1 MGKIKTGIKMKLNP
15 EQSRKVQEI
24 CFENDIGWRS
34 GKGDV
39 QFIDKP
45 FLFIDENISFMYE
58 EEAEDFLKE
67 ENEEVDA
74 DLFIRTNGTC
84 IEEKQE
90 FTYPMWFKDRLN
102 GHIVEFTE
110 DRVGTVVYSPTGSL
124 YKIGYYSENW
134 ASHIN
139 DEDYYWQQ
147 VENPNLATDKEIEQ
161 VINEEYK
168 KDSSINKDK
177 QDMINPSHYKKGGIE
192 AIDYMKAKSTP
203 EEFKGHLRLTAL
215 KYLSRYGQKDNELQE
230 LEKAKWYLDRLI
242 QELKNE
248 N

>member
-1 MGKIKTGIKMKLNP
+1 MIKTNIKMRVTP
-15 EQSRKVQEI
+15 EQSAKVQEI
-24 CFENDIGWRS
+24 CFKNG
-34 GKGDV
+34 
-39 QFIDKP
+39 IDWTGREKIIKYVDKRY
-45 FLFIDENISFMYE
+45 LFILNNKSISYDSCEDVFNEDKFE
-58 EEAEDFLKE
+58 EIDPE
-67 ENEEVDA
+67 
-74 DLFIRTNGTC
+74 LFIRTNGSC
-84 IEEKQE
+84 IEKEE
-90 FTYPMWFKDRLN
+90 FTYPMWFESKTTKE
-102 GHIVEFTE
+102 IVRFDGLSRGEVIVSKNKAFP
-110 DRVGTVVYSPTGSL
+110 VGFYSSNIEPHTSIVW
-124 YKIGYYSENW
+124 KQI
-134 ASHIN
+134 
-139 DEDYYWQQ
+139 
-147 VENPNLATDKEIEQ
+147 ENPNLATDKEIEQ

-215 KYLSRYGQKDNELQE
+215 KYLSRYGQKDNGLQE

>member
-1 MGKIKTGIKMKLNP
+1 MIKTNIKMRVTPEQLIEIGKIKPICKSFTNAKFIFMYKDGRTTWSNS
-15 EQSRKVQEI
+15 EYEFNRKKATQEI
-24 CFENDIGWRS
+24 DPE
-34 GKGDV
+34 
-39 QFIDKP
+39 
-45 FLFIDENISFMYE
+45 
-58 EEAEDFLKE
+58 
-67 ENEEVDA
+67 
-74 DLFIRTNGTC
+74 LFIRTNGSC
-84 IEEKQE
+84 IEKEE
-90 FTYPMWFKDRLN
+90 FIYPMWFESKTTKEVVRFDGLN
-102 GHIVEFTE
+102 RGEVIVSKNKAF
-110 DRVGTVVYSPTGSL
+110 RFYSLNIEPHTSIVW
-124 YKIGYYSENW
+124 KQI
-134 ASHIN
+134 
-139 DEDYYWQQ
+139 
-147 VENPNLATDKEIEQ
+147 ENPNLATDKEIEQ

-192 AIDYMKAKSTP
+192 AIEYMKAKSTP

>member
-1 MGKIKTGIKMKLNP
+1 MIKTNIKMRVTP
-15 EQSRKVQEI
+15 EQSAKVQEI
-24 CFENDIGWRS
+24 CFENGINWGYSDDIV
-34 GKGDV
+34 KYE
-39 QFIDKP
+39 
-45 FLFIDENISFMYE
+45 DEPYIIIEKKNGLLWLGEHQNDSFMRTE
-58 EEAEDFLKE
+58 EEEIDPE
-67 ENEEVDA
+67 
-74 DLFIRTNGTC
+74 LFIRTNGTC
-84 IEEKQE
+84 IEKEE
-90 FTYPMWFKDRLN
+90 FTYPMWFESKTTKEVVRFDGLN
-102 GHIVEFTE
+102 RGEVIVSKNKAF
-110 DRVGTVVYSPTGSL
+110 RFYSLNIEPHTSIVW
-124 YKIGYYSENW
+124 KQI
-134 ASHIN
+134 
-139 DEDYYWQQ
+139 
-147 VENPNLATDKEIEQ
+147 ENPNLATDKEIEQ
-161 VINEEYK
+161 VINEEYE

>member
-1 MGKIKTGIKMKLNP
+1 MIKTNIKMRVTP
-15 EQSRKVQEI
+15 EQSAKVQEI
-24 CFENDIGWRS
+24 CFKNG
-34 GKGDV
+34 
-39 QFIDKP
+39 IDWTGREKIIKYVDKRY
-45 FLFIDENISFMYE
+45 LFILNNKSISYDSCEDVFNEDKFE
-58 EEAEDFLKE
+58 EIDPE
-67 ENEEVDA
+67 
-74 DLFIRTNGTC
+74 LFIKTNGSC
-84 IEEKQE
+84 IKNKE
-90 FTYPMWFKDRLN
+90 FKYPMWFKSKKCCLVVRFDSLKSGKICIGDNMYRSSGTYRKCWN
-102 GHIVEFTE
+102 PHTNTE
-110 DRVGTVVYSPTGSL
+110 
-124 YKIGYYSENW
+124 IWE
-134 ASHIN
+134 
-139 DEDYYWQQ
+139 Q

-168 KDSSINKDK
+168 KDNSINKDK

>member
-1 MGKIKTGIKMKLNP
+1 MIKTNIKMRVTP
-15 EQSRKVQEI
+15 EQSVKVQEI
-24 CFENDIGWRS
+24 CFKNGIDWGSGENKAIYINEPFITISSEKDIRWI
-34 GKGDV
+34 GKDRESI
-39 QFIDKP
+39 FIEAKEKE
-45 FLFIDENISFMYE
+45 IDPE
-58 EEAEDFLKE
+58 
-67 ENEEVDA
+67 
-74 DLFIRTNGTC
+74 LFIRTNGTC

-90 FTYPMWFKDRLN
+90 FTYPMWFESKTTKEVVRFDGLN
-102 GHIVEFTE
+102 RGEVIVSKNKAFPF
-110 DRVGTVVYSPTGSL
+110 RFYSLNIEPHTSIVW
-124 YKIGYYSENW
+124 KQI
-134 ASHIN
+134 
-139 DEDYYWQQ
+139 
-147 VENPNLATDKEIEQ
+147 ENPNLATDKEIEQ

>member
-1 MGKIKTGIKMKLNP
+1 MIKTNIKMRVTP
-15 EQSRKVQEI
+15 EQSAKVQEI
-24 CFENDIGWRS
+24 CFENGIEWQGGGGDIS
-34 GKGDV
+34 LTNE
-39 QFIDKP
+39 P
-45 FLFIDENISFMYE
+45 FLFIRTNNRVSYCSNESEFKLNENIE
-58 EEAEDFLKE
+58 IDPE
-67 ENEEVDA
+67 
-74 DLFIRTNGTC
+74 LFIRTNGSC
-84 IEEKQE
+84 VEKEE
-90 FTYPMWFKDRLN
+90 FTYPMWFKDRFN
-102 GHIVEFTE
+102 GQIVEFTE

-192 AIDYMKAKSTP
+192 AIEYMKAKSTP

>member
-1 MGKIKTGIKMKLNP
+1 MKYNEKIESIK
-15 EQSRKVQEI
+15 E
-24 CFENDIGWRS
+24 W
-34 GKGDV
+34 
-39 QFIDKP
+39 
-45 FLFIDENISFMYE
+45 
-58 EEAEDFLKE
+58 EDT
-67 ENEEVDA
+67 A
-74 DLFIRTNGTC
+74 A
-84 IEEKQE
+84 KQE
-90 FTYPMWFKDRLN
+90 FTYPMWFESKTTKEVVRFDGLSQ
-102 GHIVEFTE
+102 GEVIVSISKAFP
-110 DRVGTVVYSPTGSL
+110 VGFYSSDIEPHTSTIW
-124 YKIGYYSENW
+124 KQI
-134 ASHIN
+134 
-139 DEDYYWQQ
+139 
-147 VENPNLATDKEIEQ
+147 ENPNLATDKEIEQ

>member
-1 MGKIKTGIKMKLNP
+1 MIKTNIKMRVNP
-15 EQSRKVQEI
+15 EQSVKVQEI
-24 CFENDIGWRS
+24 CFENGINWGYSDDIV
-34 GKGDV
+34 KYE
-39 QFIDKP
+39 
-45 FLFIDENISFMYE
+45 DEPYIIIEKKNGLLWLGEHQNDSFMRTE
-58 EEAEDFLKE
+58 EEEIDPE
-67 ENEEVDA
+67 
-74 DLFIRTNGTC
+74 LFIRTNGTC
-84 IEEKQE
+84 IEKEE
-90 FTYPMWFKDRLN
+90 FTYPMWFESKTTKEVVRFDGLN
-102 GHIVEFTE
+102 RGEVIVSKNKAF
-110 DRVGTVVYSPTGSL
+110 RFYSLNIEPHTSIVW
-124 YKIGYYSENW
+124 KQI
-134 ASHIN
+134 
-139 DEDYYWQQ
+139 
-147 VENPNLATDKEIEQ
+147 ENPNLATDKEIEQ
-161 VINEEYK
+161 VINEEYE

>member
-1 MGKIKTGIKMKLNP
+1 MIKTNIKMRVTP
-15 EQSRKVQEI
+15 EQSAKVQEI
-24 CFENDIGWRS
+24 CFKNG
-34 GKGDV
+34 
-39 QFIDKP
+39 IDWTGREKIIKYVDKRY
-45 FLFIDENISFMYE
+45 LFILNNKSISYDSCEDVFNEDKFE
-58 EEAEDFLKE
+58 EIDPE
-67 ENEEVDA
+67 
-74 DLFIRTNGTC
+74 LFIRTNGSC
-84 IEEKQE
+84 IEKEE
-90 FTYPMWFKDRLN
+90 FTYPMWFESKTTKE
-102 GHIVEFTE
+102 IVRFDGLSRGEVIVSKNKAFP
-110 DRVGTVVYSPTGSL
+110 VGFYSSNIEPHTSIVW
-124 YKIGYYSENW
+124 KQI
-134 ASHIN
+134 
-139 DEDYYWQQ
+139 
-147 VENPNLATDKEIEQ
+147 ENPNLATDKEIEQ

>member
-1 MGKIKTGIKMKLNP
+1 MIKTNIKMRVTP
-15 EQSRKVQEI
+15 EQSAKVQEI
-24 CFENDIGWRS
+24 CFKNG
-34 GKGDV
+34 
-39 QFIDKP
+39 IDWTGREKIIKYVDKRY
-45 FLFIDENISFMYE
+45 LFILNNKSISYDSCEDVFNEDKFE
-58 EEAEDFLKE
+58 EIDPE
-67 ENEEVDA
+67 
-74 DLFIRTNGTC
+74 LFIRTNGSC
-84 IEEKQE
+84 IEKEE

-161 VINEEYK
+161 VINEEYE

-192 AIDYMKAKSTP
+192 AIEYMKAKSTP

>member
-1 MGKIKTGIKMKLNP
+1 MIKTNIKMRVTP
-15 EQSRKVQEI
+15 EQSAKVQEI
-24 CFENDIGWRS
+24 CFKNG
-34 GKGDV
+34 
-39 QFIDKP
+39 IDWGLDNP
-45 FLFIDENISFMYE
+45 VMYE
-58 EEAEDFLKE
+58 DEPYIFIEKEKELNWLSERQNDNFMRAKE
-67 ENEEVDA
+67 EEIDPE
-74 DLFIRTNGTC
+74 LFIRTNGSC
-84 IEEKQE
+84 IEKEE

>member
-1 MGKIKTGIKMKLNP
+1 MKYNEKI
-15 EQSRKVQEI
+15 
-24 CFENDIGWRS
+24 
-34 GKGDV
+34 
-39 QFIDKP
+39 
-45 FLFIDENISFMYE
+45 ENIKE
-58 EEAEDFLKE
+58 WEDAA
-67 ENEEVDA
+67 V
-74 DLFIRTNGTC
+74 
-84 IEEKQE
+84 KQE
-90 FTYPMWFKDRLN
+90 FKYPMWFKHKN
-102 GHIVEFTE
+102 IGHIVRFDGLT
-110 DRVGTVVYSPTGSL
+110 VGEVVYGF
-124 YKIGYYSENW
+124 ENW
-134 ASHIN
+134 LP
-139 DEDYYWQQ
+139 DYAKSDNWTEHTDDSGWVQ
-147 VENPNLATDKEIEQ
+147 VPNPDLATDKEIEQ

>member
-1 MGKIKTGIKMKLNP
+1 MKYNEKI
-15 EQSRKVQEI
+15 
-24 CFENDIGWRS
+24 
-34 GKGDV
+34 
-39 QFIDKP
+39 
-45 FLFIDENISFMYE
+45 ENIKE
-58 EEAEDFLKE
+58 WEDT
-67 ENEEVDA
+67 A
-74 DLFIRTNGTC
+74 A
-84 IEEKQE
+84 KQE
-90 FTYPMWFKDRLN
+90 FTYPMWFKSKMTDI
-102 GHIVEFTE
+102 IVRFDSFNKGE
-110 DRVGTVVYSPTGSL
+110 VVYVSKEESFYTTGMTL
-124 YKIGYYSENW
+124 GFIPHTDTTIWE
-134 ASHIN
+134 
-139 DEDYYWQQ
+139 Q

-161 VINEEYK
+161 VINEEYE

-192 AIDYMKAKSTP
+192 AIEYMKAKSTP

>member
-1 MGKIKTGIKMKLNP
+1 MIKTNIKMRVTP
-15 EQSRKVQEI
+15 EQSAKVQEI
-24 CFENDIGWRS
+24 CFKNG
-34 GKGDV
+34 
-39 QFIDKP
+39 IDWTGREKIIKYVDKRY
-45 FLFIDENISFMYE
+45 LFILNNKSISYDSCEDVFNEDNLE
-58 EEAEDFLKE
+58 EIDPE
-67 ENEEVDA
+67 
-74 DLFIRTNGTC
+74 LFIRTNGSC
-84 IEEKQE
+84 IEKEE
-90 FTYPMWFKDRLN
+90 FTYPMWFKNKELGYVVRFDGLTVGGFEN
-102 GHIVEFTE
+102 WTLDSAKSDNWTAHTD
-110 DRVGTVVYSPTGSL
+110 DRVWV
-124 YKIGYYSENW
+124 
-134 ASHIN
+134 
-139 DEDYYWQQ
+139 Q

>member
-1 MGKIKTGIKMKLNP
+1 MIKTNIKMRVTP
-15 EQSRKVQEI
+15 EESVKVQEI
-24 CFENDIGWRS
+24 CFKNGIEWQGGGGDIS
-34 GKGDV
+34 LTNE
-39 QFIDKP
+39 P
-45 FLFIDENISFMYE
+45 FLFIRTNNRLSFCSNESEFKSNENIE
-58 EEAEDFLKE
+58 IDPR
-67 ENEEVDA
+67 
-74 DLFIRTNGTC
+74 LFIRTNGSC
-84 IEEKQE
+84 IEKEE
-90 FTYPMWFKDRLN
+90 FTYPMWFKSKMTDI
-102 GHIVEFTE
+102 IVRFDSFNKGE
-110 DRVGTVVYSPTGSL
+110 VVYVSKEESFYTTGMTL
-124 YKIGYYSENW
+124 GFIPHTDTTIWE
-134 ASHIN
+134 
-139 DEDYYWQQ
+139 Q

-161 VINEEYK
+161 VINEEYE

-192 AIDYMKAKSTP
+192 AIEYMKAKSTP

>member
-1 MGKIKTGIKMKLNP
+1 MIKTNIKMRVTP
-15 EQSRKVQEI
+15 EQSAKVQEI
-24 CFENDIGWRS
+24 CFKNGITWSFSGDIVGY
-34 GKGDV
+34 KNKPYI
-39 QFIDKP
+39 FIDKEKY
-45 FLFIDENISFMYE
+45 LTW
-58 EEAEDFLKE
+58 LKE
-67 ENEEVDA
+67 DQNDIFMNAEKEEIDPE
-74 DLFIRTNGTC
+74 LFIRTNGSC
-84 IEEKQE
+84 IEKEE
-90 FTYPMWFKDRLN
+90 FTYPMWFKHENL
-102 GHIVEFTE
+102 GHVVRFDGLT
-110 DRVGTVVYSPTGSL
+110 VGEVVYGF
-124 YKIGYYSENW
+124 ENW
-134 ASHIN
+134 LP
-139 DEDYYWQQ
+139 DYAKSDNWTTHTNNRVWVQ

>member
-1 MGKIKTGIKMKLNP
+1 MIKTNIKMRVTP
-15 EQSRKVQEI
+15 EQSAKVQEI
-24 CFENDIGWRS
+24 CFENGITWQGGGCDIS
-34 GKGDV
+34 LTN
-39 QFIDKP
+39 KP
-45 FLFIDENISFMYE
+45 FLFIRTNNRLSYGSNESEFKSNENIE
-58 EEAEDFLKE
+58 IDPE
-67 ENEEVDA
+67 
-74 DLFIRTNGTC
+74 LFIRTNGSC
-84 IEEKQE
+84 IEKEE

>member
-1 MGKIKTGIKMKLNP
+1 MIKTNIKMRVTP
-15 EQSRKVQEI
+15 EQSAKVQEI
-24 CFENDIGWRS
+24 CFKNGIIWQGGGCDIS
-34 GKGDV
+34 LTN
-39 QFIDKP
+39 KP
-45 FLFIDENISFMYE
+45 FLFIRTNNRLSYGSNESEFKSNENIE
-58 EEAEDFLKE
+58 IDPE
-67 ENEEVDA
+67 
-74 DLFIRTNGTC
+74 LFIRTNGSC
-84 IEEKQE
+84 IEKEE
-90 FTYPMWFKDRLN
+90 FTYPMWFESKTTKEVVRFDGLSR
-102 GHIVEFTE
+102 GEVIVSKNKAFP
-110 DRVGTVVYSPTGSL
+110 VGFYSSNIEPHTSIVW
-124 YKIGYYSENW
+124 KQI
-134 ASHIN
+134 
-139 DEDYYWQQ
+139 
-147 VENPNLATDKEIEQ
+147 ENPNLATDKEIEQ

>member
-1 MGKIKTGIKMKLNP
+1 MIKTNIKMRVTP
-15 EQSRKVQEI
+15 EQSVKVQEI
-24 CFENDIGWRS
+24 CFNRGFEWVSGENKAIYINEPFIIISSEKDIRWI
-34 GKGDV
+34 GKDRESV
-39 QFIDKP
+39 FIEAK
-45 FLFIDENISFMYE
+45 E
-58 EEAEDFLKE
+58 EEIDPEI
-67 ENEEVDA
+67 
-74 DLFIRTNGTC
+74 FIRTNGTC
-84 IEEKQE
+84 ENKD
-90 FTYPMWFKDRLN
+90 FKYPMWFKNKNEGYTVRFDGL
-102 GHIVEFTE
+102 T
-110 DRVGTVVYSPTGSL
+110 VGEVVYGF
-124 YKIGYYSENW
+124 ENW
-134 ASHIN
+134 LP
-139 DEDYYWQQ
+139 DYAKSDNWTTHTNNRVWRQ